1 MDVVPTSAQLSA
13 MSRLFSSAV
22 FRELAEKGRSA
33 LFARLL
39 RQVELGIERA
49 AVETVGD
56 AFEAVF
62 DLLKRV
68 GFRDEYIYK
77 AALTHRVLLGKHN
90 LRTACMLNEFR
101 AGECK
106 ADLAILNGTTT
117 VFEIKSERDSLNRL
131 QRQLE
136 NYRTVF
142 ASAFVIAS
150 EKHVGAVL
158 AAVPEDIGVLSLSRR
173 YQITTIREADNRPD
187 RIVPLAVLAAIRTPE
202 AVAMLK
208 AMGCEVPNVPNTLL
222 HRELRKIFEGMDPVV
237 VHAAML
243 ATLKRT
249 RNLLPLSD
257 LVDRLPPSLH
267 AAALSK
273 PLKKSDHLRLIEAVR
288 TPIGE
293 AWAWV

>member
-1 MDVVPTSAQLSA
+1 MAQSTTQLSA
-13 MSRLFSSAV
+13 MSRLFSSSV
-22 FRELAEKGRSA
+22 FGELATKGRSA

-39 RQVELGIERA
+39 RQTELGFVELHAG
-49 AVETVGD
+49 TVGE

-62 DLLKRV
+62 SRLKRI
-68 GFRDEYIYK
+68 GSRDEYIYK
-77 AALTHRVLLGKHN
+77 AALTHRVLLGRHS

-117 VFEIKSERDSLNRL
+117 VFEIKSERDSLSRL
-131 QRQLE
+131 ERQIA

-142 ASAFVIAS
+142 ATVFVVAS

-158 AAVPEDIGVLSLSRR
+158 EGTPPDVGVLSLCRR
-173 YQITTIREADNRPD
+173 YHITTCREAVNRPD
-187 RIVPLAVLAAIRTPE
+187 QIVPLAVLNAVRASE
-202 AVAMLK
+202 AVAMAC
-208 AMGCEVPNVPNTLL
+208 AMGCQVPKVPNTLL
-222 HRELRKIFEGMDPVV
+222 HRELRAIFETQSPVA
-237 VHAAML
+237 VHDAML

-267 AAALSK
+267 PAVLCR
-273 PLKKSDHLRLIEAVR
+273 PLKKSDHLRLLDAVR
-288 TPIGE
+288 TPLE
-293 AWAWV
+293 QAWAWA

>member
-1 MDVVPTSAQLSA
+1 MDVAPTTAQLSA

-39 RQVELGIERA
+39 RQVELGVEGS

-101 AGECK
+101 AGDCK

-117 VFEIKSERDSLNRL
+117 VFEIKSERDSLHRL

-158 AAVPEDIGVLSLSRR
+158 AATLDDVGVLSLSRR
-173 YQITTIREADNRPD
+173 YQITTIREAENRPE

-202 AVAMLK
+202 AVEMVK
-208 AMGCEVPNVPNTLL
+208 AMGCEIPKAPNTLL
-222 HRELRKIFEGMDPVV
+222 HRELRKIFQDQDPLV
-237 VHAAML
+237 VHGAML
-243 ATLKRT
+243 STLKRT